1 MAISKVI
8 RQVCATALCVTLGAS
23 TVFAAD
29 TKSTVEN
36 QITIHSAKIE
46 NVTNAVAPT
55 QYAVVTAQSGLKLRK
70 EASTM
75 STMLSVLPQGTVVD
89 VDRVGSE
96 WVRVF
101 TDDGQKGY
109 VSADYVSIGSG
120 KKPVANVSKSS
131 GKGQE
136 IISYA
141 KQFIGTPY
149 VWGGTDLNR
158 GVDCSGFV
166 YAVLKHF
173 GINVNRSSYSM
184 VNNGT
189 PVEKSNLQAG
199 DLVFFNTGGNSG
211 ISHVGIYMG
220 DGSYIHA
227 TDGAPYGVTITSL
240 STRYSQNTYVTA
252 RRVI

>member
-1 MAISKVI
+1 MAISKAI
-8 RQVCATALCVTLGAS
+8 RQVCATALCVTLGVS

-29 TKSTVEN
+29 TKPAADN
-36 QITIHSAKIE
+36 QVAVQSVNTEA
-46 NVTNAVAPT
+46 VTEAAAPT

-75 STMLSVLPQGTVVD
+75 STMLSVLPLGTVVD

-96 WVRVF
+96 WVRIF

-120 KKPVANVSKSS
+120 KKPVASVAKAS

-136 IISYA
+136 IVAYA

-149 VWGGTDLNR
+149 VWGGTNLNS

-173 GINVNRSSYSM
+173 GINVNRSSSSM

-199 DLVFFNTGGNSG
+199 DLVFFNAGGNSG

-227 TDGAPYGVTITSL
+227 TDGAPCGVTITSL
-240 STRYSQNTYVTA
+240 NTKYSQNTYVTA